1 MPWVVERAGPLRT
14 VWPWY
19 RPYPDTFLRQHE
31 HDADMS
37 EGRCYC
43 CGRHEVLWHTVCGT
57 CAYWYGRVKAERA
70 RRMRAAG
77 RTPNT
82 PRYPFAE
89 RFVSAMRKA
98 YFNLDWVHD
107 TWRYHSAIRRAQV
120 AAAQEAAHPPA
131 PAREPLAGEQTS
143 NEAEA
148 SRGPLAGMIHA

>member
-1 MPWVVERAGPLRT
+1 MPWVVERAGPLKT

-19 RPYPDTFLRQHE
+19 RPWSRHFLDSHE
-31 HDADMS
+31 S
-37 EGRCYC
+37 ELIYARCYC
-43 CGRHEVLWHTVCGT
+43 CGRYEVLWHTVCGT

-89 RFVSAMRKA
+89 RFTHAMRCA

-131 PAREPLAGEQTS
+131 APPPAAEPAPSIQD
-143 NEAEA
+143 
-148 SRGPLAGMIHA
+148 RGPLAGLIHA